1 MMVVVV
7 MMLQQHLCAQVVVDV
22 DSKDE
27 DADDGEEDFDALPAS
42 LSRFLWRRLR
52 QVGKGTRIFM
62 GCQDY

>member
-7 MMLQQHLCAQVVVDV
+7 MMLQQHLCAQVVVDA

-42 LSRFLWRRLR
+42 LSRFC
-52 QVGKGTRIFM
+52 GEG
-62 GCQDY
+62 

>member
-7 MMLQQHLCAQVVVDV
+7 MMLQQHLCAQVVVDA

-42 LSRFLWRRLR
+42 LSRFVEKAETSR
-52 QVGKGTRIFM
+52 KGNEDFH